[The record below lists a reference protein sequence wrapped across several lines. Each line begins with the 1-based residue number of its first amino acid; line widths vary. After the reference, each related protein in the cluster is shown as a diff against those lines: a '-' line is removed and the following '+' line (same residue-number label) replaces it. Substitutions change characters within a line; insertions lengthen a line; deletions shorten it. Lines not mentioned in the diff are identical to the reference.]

1 LNFIAGATF
10 LLPQKKHK
18 KTVHSIAGGFE
29 DTVFAQPSTTSVES
43 EFASKAPFGKDE
55 SPCLAMFGYYHP

>member
-18 KTVHSIAGGFE
+18 KTVHSIPGGFE

-55 SPCLAMFGYYHP
+55 SP